1 MSCYARLPIL
11 KGVIVLL
18 KTNKEKLVIQSV
30 HGKIHS
36 PMMGPNP
43 YRISH
48 CGKPMILHGTG
59 GITYNFKI
67 GDSCMDLVGDHV
79 EPGVSIRNEEAAEN
93 RALNILAC
101 VGNEARVTS
110 GDAKGAKGFVTGSHG
125 GIDHVMIY
133 FQEED
138 LEKMAIDDKIQIKA
152 NGLGLEIEGY
162 EDITVMNLDPNLF
175 EKLGVKENNDGQ
187 LEISVVT
194 EIPAHL
200 MGSGIGSATS
210 FSGDYDITT
219 GDAEAVKKY
228 GIDKLRFGDLVLL
241 RDCDNTF
248 GRQYLEGAV
257 TVGVIVHSNCIL
269 AGHGPGVTGLF
280 SCKTSKIK
288 GIIDDKANLA
298 NFLEIK

>member
-1 MSCYARLPIL
+1 M
-11 KGVIVLL
+11 L
-18 KTNKEKLVIQSV
+18 KTNKEKLVVQSV

-36 PMMGPNP
+36 PIMGPSP

-48 CGKPMILHGTG
+48 DGKPMILHGTG

-67 GDSCMDLVGDHV
+67 GDSCMDLVGDHI
-79 EPGVSIRNEEAAEN
+79 EPGVSLRNEDAAEN
-93 RALNILAC
+93 RALNILSC
-101 VGNEARVTS
+101 VGNQAIVTS

-133 FQEED
+133 FPEED

-162 EDITVMNLDPNLF
+162 EDISVMNLDPELF
-175 EKLGVKENNDGQ
+175 EKLGIKENSDGQ
-187 LEISVVT
+187 LEIPVVT

-200 MGSGIGSATS
+200 MGSGIGSPTS
-210 FSGDYDITT
+210 LAGDYDITT
-219 GDAEAVKKY
+219 GDEKSLKEY

-257 TVGVIVHSNCIL
+257 TIGVIVHSNSIV

-288 GIIDDKANLA
+288 GIIDENSNLA
-298 NFLEIK
+298 NYFGIK

>member
-1 MSCYARLPIL
+1 M
-11 KGVIVLL
+11 L
-18 KTNKEKLVIQSV
+18 KTNKRNLVIQSV

-36 PMMGPNP
+36 PIMGPSP

-48 CGKPMILHGTG
+48 EGKPMILHGTG

-79 EPGVSIRNEEAAEN
+79 EPGVSIRNEDAAEN
-93 RALNILAC
+93 RALNILSC

-133 FQEED
+133 FPEED

-175 EKLGVKENNDGQ
+175 EKLGIKENVDGQ
-187 LEISVVT
+187 LEIPVVT

-210 FSGDYDITT
+210 FTGDYDITT
-219 GDAEAVKKY
+219 GDEEAVKKY

-257 TVGVIVHSNCIL
+257 TIGVIVHSNCIL

-288 GIIDDKANLA
+288 GIIDEKANLA
-298 NFLEIK
+298 HFLGIK

>member
-1 MSCYARLPIL
+1 MI
-11 KGVIVLL
+11 LL
-18 KTNKEKLVIQSV
+18 KTNKDKLVIQSV

-36 PMMGPNP
+36 PMMGPSP

-48 CGKPMILHGTG
+48 EGKPMILHGTG
-59 GITYNFKI
+59 GITYNFQI

-79 EPGVSIRNEEAAEN
+79 EPGVSMRNEDAAEN
-93 RALNILAC
+93 RALNILSC

-125 GIDHVMIY
+125 GIDHVLVY
-133 FQEED
+133 FPQED

-152 NGLGLEIEGY
+152 TGLGLEIEGY
-162 EDITVMNLDPNLF
+162 EDVTVMNLDPNLF
-175 EKLGVKENNDGQ
+175 EKLGVKENSEGQ
-187 LEISVVT
+187 LEIPVVT

-210 FSGDYDITT
+210 LSGDYDITT
-219 GDAEAVKKY
+219 GDEEAVKEY

-288 GIIDDKANLA
+288 GIIDENANLA
-298 NFLEIK
+298 NFLDIK

>member
-1 MSCYARLPIL
+1 M
-11 KGVIVLL
+11 L
-18 KTNKEKLVIQSV
+18 KTNKAKLVIQSV

-48 CGKPMILHGTG
+48 EGKPMILHGTG

-79 EPGVSIRNEEAAEN
+79 EPGVSIRNEDAAEN

-101 VGNEARVTS
+101 IGNEARVTS
-110 GDAKGAKGFVTGSHG
+110 GDAKGAKGYVTGSHG
-125 GIDHVMIY
+125 GIDHLMIY
-133 FQEED
+133 FPQDD

-162 EDITVMNLDPNLF
+162 EDISVMNLDPDLF
-175 EKLGVKENNDGQ
+175 EKLAIVVNSKGQ
-187 LEISVVT
+187 LEVPVVT

-200 MGSGIGSATS
+200 MGSGIGSPTS
-210 FSGDYDITT
+210 FMGDYDITT
-219 GDAEAVKKY
+219 GDEDAVKEF

-257 TVGVIVHSNCIL
+257 TVGVVVHSNCIL

-280 SCKTSKIK
+280 SCKTPKIK

-298 NFLEIK
+298 NLLDIE